1 MQYTTRVKPTIYTYI
16 ITSDETIHSDFQK
29 RAPRSL
35 STLPQNTHCMQMLT
49 RDRSLCWLEK
59 FHPRPRGGWQNF
71 SHDRPLSGRLS
82 SITTVGRFAPD
93 QTLLPQLKQLL
104 EFNFPG
110 LTIHVLDKGD
120 QNLKDSV
127 QAYREYSMKYRGMDR
142 DELQPART
150 GVSESS
156 TNERQGG
163 NREEM

>member
-1 MQYTTRVKPTIYTYI
+1 
-16 ITSDETIHSDFQK
+16 
-29 RAPRSL
+29 
-35 STLPQNTHCMQMLT
+35 
-49 RDRSLCWLEK
+49 
-59 FHPRPRGGWQNF
+59 
-71 SHDRPLSGRLS
+71 
-82 SITTVGRFAPD
+82 
-93 QTLLPQLKQLL
+93 LKQLL